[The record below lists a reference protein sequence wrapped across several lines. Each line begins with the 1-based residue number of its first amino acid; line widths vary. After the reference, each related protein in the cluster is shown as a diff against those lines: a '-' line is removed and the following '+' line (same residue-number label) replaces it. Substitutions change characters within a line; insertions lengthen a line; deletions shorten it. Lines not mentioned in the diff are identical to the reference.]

1 MKVER
6 LEPTHP
12 LAKMRLL
19 AVLAVWADFWSL
31 LLPPSARIVIA
42 APSGVL
48 RKLQSGR
55 VFQHAIQLFDGRV
68 GGFLGLE
75 LNLDIQLR
83 IVRVPY
89 PRHGTVGAD

>member
-12 LAKMRLL
+12 LAKIRLL
-19 AVLAVWADFWSL
+19 AVLAVWADFCAL

-48 RKLQSGR
+48 LKLQSGR
-55 VFQHAIQLFDGRV
+55 IFQVLFCCSTAV
-68 GGFLGLE
+68 LAASWVS
-75 LNLDIQLR
+75 N
-83 IVRVPY
+83 
-89 PRHGTVGAD
+89 